1 MNYFQRTFFVLPN
14 LSNKCIVF
22 SPEIFILLPVFDLT
36 SVYVAGYRLAK
47 QDSDISSPI
56 LYGLSNYSRYDYP
69 SCIRPYSKANMFIET
84 KVAAMKLQIIKIKSA
99 SSISRVLFKDII
111 TLQIYLRLRNRLIF
125 ILSGN
130 K

>member
-1 MNYFQRTFFVLPN
+1 
-14 LSNKCIVF
+14 
-22 SPEIFILLPVFDLT
+22 
-36 SVYVAGYRLAK
+36 
-47 QDSDISSPI
+47 
-56 LYGLSNYSRYDYP
+56 
-69 SCIRPYSKANMFIET
+69 MFIET